1 MSAPDCPKSFL
12 VDPARLES
20 GHWCHTQDKQLGQGD
35 ISASYSADKIA
46 LEGRV
51 RSPFKWHNALWI
63 SVGSAWPYDKQGIQ
77 AYRLLPKRFF
87 DGTPITYQENTMLG
101 DEARTRPEGFY
112 HGMSVHHGKQ
122 PHVLVGPK
130 AIFLPSKEA
139 EEPKQ
144 IDLLDLL

>member
-1 MSAPDCPKSFL
+1 MSAPNCSKTFL
-12 VDPARLES
+12 VDPARLSS
-20 GHWCHTQDKQLGQGD
+20 GRWCHERDRQIGEGD
-35 ISASYSADKIA
+35 IAASYSADKIA

-51 RSPFKWHNALWI
+51 RSPFKWQKVLWV
-63 SVGSAWPYDKQGIQ
+63 SVGSAWPHDKQGVQ
-77 AYRLLPKRFF
+77 AYRLLPTRFF
-87 DGTPITYQENTMLG
+87 DGTPISYHENTMLG

-112 HGMSVHHGKQ
+112 HGMSVHYGKQ